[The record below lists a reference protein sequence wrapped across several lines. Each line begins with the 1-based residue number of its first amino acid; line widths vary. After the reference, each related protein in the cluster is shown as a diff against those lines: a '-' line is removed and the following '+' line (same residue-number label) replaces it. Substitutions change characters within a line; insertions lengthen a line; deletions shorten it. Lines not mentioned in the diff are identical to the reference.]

1 MKNYEICIVGLG
13 YVGLPLAIAFA
24 KKYSVTA
31 YDINKSR
38 VLELK
43 DNFDNTN
50 EISSEDIYRAKNNI
64 KYTHRHSDIEKSNVY
79 IITVPTPIDSH
90 NKPNLKPLID
100 SSETVGKALKKGDIV
115 VYESTV
121 YPGATEDVCIPV
133 LEEISGLKFNRD
145 FFCGY
150 SPERINPGDKNRTV
164 TKIMKVTSGSTKEI
178 AKEIDELYKDI
189 IEAGTFLVSSIK
201 VAEASKVIENIQRD
215 VNIALINELALIFDR
230 MGISTHEVIEA
241 SSTKW
246 NFIKFLPGLVGG
258 HCIGVDP
265 YYLSFKAE
273 VEGYKPDLINT
284 ARLINDGMSKYVV
297 DKTIKIMIKNM
308 ETVKNANVLIL
319 GLSFKENCPDTRNS
333 KVIDIVKELQSYEVN
348 ISIYDPWVPRHEEEE
363 INSLLIKNP
372 IESRSKFD
380 AIIIPVAHDE
390 FKNFTNDDFK
400 KLSVDEP
407 IIIDIKNITDI
418 KTWTL

>member
-31 YDINKSR
+31 YDINKKR
-38 VLELK
+38 ILELQ
-43 DNFDNTN
+43 DNFDHTN
-50 EISSEDIYRAKNNI
+50 EISREDIKNANKNI
-64 KYTHRHSDIEKSNVY
+64 KFTHKQSDIEKSNVY
-79 IITVPTPIDSH
+79 IITVPTPIDSY

-100 SSETVGKALKKGDIV
+100 SSKTVGKALKNGDIV

-133 LEEISGLKFNRD
+133 LEETSGLKFNKD

-150 SPERINPGDKNRTV
+150 SPERINPGDKERTV

-178 AKEIDELYKDI
+178 AKEIDELYKNI

-230 MGISTHEVIEA
+230 MDISTHEVIEA

-284 ARLINDGMSKYVV
+284 ARLINDGMSRYVV

-308 ETVKNANVLIL
+308 GTVKNANVLIL
-319 GLSFKENCPDTRNS
+319 GLAFKEDCPDTRNS
-333 KVIDIVKELQSYEVN
+333 KVVDIVKELKSYEVN
-348 ISIYDPWVPRHEEEE
+348 ISIYDPWVHSHEEDE
-363 INSLLIKNP
+363 INSLLINNP
-372 IESRSKFD
+372 LESQSKFD
-380 AIIIPVAHDE
+380 AIIIPVAHKE
-390 FKNFTNDDFK
+390 FRDYTNDDFK